1 MKVSHT
7 FTTYYWSCKSATNSE
22 LSRTKIIAFNEKR
35 KNMATDSTIILT
47 FLLPLGISLI
57 LILFVIFGFIR
68 VVCSSSEALH
78 HQHMH
83 EVITQK
89 CNRKSKECYSILDG
103 NIIKISC
110 PVCVQNEV
118 NSIFVWIV
126 FLIFNVFFDHVLSIS
141 IYILYCLYTHFVAI
155 NFT

>member
-1 MKVSHT
+1 
-7 FTTYYWSCKSATNSE
+7 
-22 LSRTKIIAFNEKR
+22 
-35 KNMATDSTIILT
+35 MATDSTIILT
-47 FLLPLGISLI
+47 FLLPLGIGLM
-57 LILFVIFGFIR
+57 LILFVIFGFIRLFR

-89 CNRKSKECYSILDG
+89 CNRKSKNCYSTLDG

-118 NSIFVWIV
+118 NSIFVWTV
-126 FLIFNVFFDHVLSIS
+126 HMCLVPDFYNVIFDHVLSIS
-141 IYILYCLYTHFVAI
+141 IHILHRLYTHFVTI
-155 NFT
+155 NFI

>member
-1 MKVSHT
+1 
-7 FTTYYWSCKSATNSE
+7 
-22 LSRTKIIAFNEKR
+22 
-35 KNMATDSTIILT
+35 MATDSTLVLT

-57 LILFVIFGFIR
+57 LILFVLLGFIR
-68 VVCSSSEALH
+68 MVCSSSEALH
-78 HQHMH
+78 HQHLH

-89 CNRKSKECYSILDG
+89 CNKKSKECYSILDE

-126 FLIFNVFFDHVLSIS
+126 CSTWFLYYVFFDHISSLS
-141 IYILYCLYTHFVAI
+141 IYILYCLYQ
-155 NFT
+155 